1 MAPLPS
7 PSPLPSRASPP
18 GRQQEGGPSEPA
30 LPATFHQQDV
40 SDPQHHHA
48 SGDDDVNLSW
58 EDYNPQSDDDED
70 FARQGDNDFS
80 RQDDGDFSHQD
91 EDFSRQNHDDDFS
104 RQDSGDFSR
113 QDEDFSRQNH
123 DDDFSRQDDDYV
135 YRVDEEYT
143 YQDSDDDV
151 LDGSQ
156 DGAEHQEDEDGLR
169 KDEPAVG
176 SGQGGLD
183 EDDDEVATT
192 GLPATLRVSVGVV
205 LVACVWLPA
214 TLM

>member
-1 MAPLPS
+1 M
-7 PSPLPSRASPP
+7 
-18 GRQQEGGPSEPA
+18 
-30 LPATFHQQDV
+30 
-40 SDPQHHHA
+40 
-48 SGDDDVNLSW
+48 
-58 EDYNPQSDDDED
+58 
-70 FARQGDNDFS
+70 
-80 RQDDGDFSHQD
+80 
-91 EDFSRQNHDDDFS
+91 
-104 RQDSGDFSR
+104 
-113 QDEDFSRQNH
+113 
-123 DDDFSRQDDDYV
+123 